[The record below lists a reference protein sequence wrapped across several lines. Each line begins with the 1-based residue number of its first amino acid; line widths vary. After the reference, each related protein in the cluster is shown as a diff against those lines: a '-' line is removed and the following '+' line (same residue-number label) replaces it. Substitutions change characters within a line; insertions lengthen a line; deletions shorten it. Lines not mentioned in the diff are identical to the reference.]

1 MKNNLPE
8 SLVNPRLNRFL
19 AAAGLGS
26 RRACEELI
34 RAGKVT
40 VNGAV
45 CLDLSTR
52 VSPRDAVKANGK
64 LLQVAESLYVLLFKP
79 RGYVCTQ
86 DDPHAAKT
94 IFELLPKNWPRLFH
108 VGRLDK
114 ESEGLLI
121 LTNDG
126 DLALKL
132 THPRFKIEKEYEVV
146 LHRAFDFELASKLHK
161 GIRIEGGL
169 AKAERIFRLSSKR
182 IKLVLRQ
189 GLKRQIRLMFSSLG
203 YEVVGLV
210 RTRIGTIKIGEM
222 RPGEWR
228 FLSSREV
235 SALQSPPDKPPQS

>member
-8 SLVNPRLNRFL
+8 TLVNMRLNRFL

-26 RRACEELI
+26 RRECEEII

-40 VNGAV
+40 VNGQV

-52 VSPRDAVKANGK
+52 VSPDDAVKANGK
-64 LLQVAESLYVLLFKP
+64 LLHVAQPLHVLLCKP

-86 DDPHAAKT
+86 GDPHAAKT
-94 IFELLPKNWPRLFH
+94 VFDLLPKNWPRLFH

-114 ESEGLLI
+114 DSEGLLI

-126 DLALKL
+126 EMALKL
-132 THPRFKIEKEYEVV
+132 THPRYKIEKEYEVA
-146 LHRAFDFELASKLHK
+146 LDRPFDFEQATKLHR

-169 AKAERIFRLSSKR
+169 AKAERVFRISAKR
-182 IKLVLRQ
+182 LKLVLRQ

-203 YEVVGLV
+203 YEVIGLI

-235 SALQSPPDKPPQS
+235 SALQTPSDASPRR